1 MGKRGR
7 RQQNGDSGKYY
18 SDSEPDIDDTPKPL
32 WSMMIQDTDNTI
44 MNLNIDYTGID
55 SRFKWVGLY
64 DVKKFVRQ
72 YLFEE
77 KEYKKFV
84 VTSMDI
90 EGVVYNYILNIFDIM
105 DLGRIP
111 IVDNV
116 HSTKNENGEEELV
129 DPDVGVIT
137 SVTDKTKFI
146 MFMNKQ
152 LLDLFSKY
160 HI

>member
-32 WSMMIQDTDNTI
+32 WSM
-44 MNLNIDYTGID
+44 
-55 SRFKWVGLY
+55 FKWVGLY